1 MIKNNKLLKKYNE
14 IWGKVNN
21 IIKKGFD
28 RDPIYNSKDFKNK
41 IKSYE
46 EKVNTNF
53 HNDKVLKECSL
64 CICLSVVLIDF
75 VLKMGKNYYSQ
86 VLLEECKHV
95 GKETKM
101 PKYITKNIESSS
113 DESDKEE
120 SNEKNSDEKKS
131 NKENY

>member
-1 MIKNNKLLKKYNE
+1 MIKDNKLLKKYND
-14 IWGKVNN
+14 IWDKVNN

-46 EKVNTNF
+46 EKINTDF
-53 HNDKVLKECSL
+53 HNDKVLRESSL
-64 CICLSVVLIDF
+64 CICLSVVLINF
-75 VLKMGKNYYSQ
+75 VFKMGKNYYSQ

-95 GKETKM
+95 SKETKM
-101 PKYITKNIESSS
+101 HKYITKNVESSS

-120 SNEKNSDEKKS
+120 SNEKNSDEKNS
-131 NKENY
+131 NK